1 MGVLQLGNVDT
12 SRVVS
17 RMGDSQYVNA
27 LNMLLLTLPGTP
39 IVYYGEEIG
48 MKNVTLN
55 STYCNN
61 EVLHQFSV

>member
-1 MGVLQLGNVDT
+1 
-12 SRVVS
+12 
-17 RMGDSQYVNA
+17 MGDSQYVNA

-55 STYCNN
+55 STDCENK
-61 EVLHQFSV
+61 VQLL